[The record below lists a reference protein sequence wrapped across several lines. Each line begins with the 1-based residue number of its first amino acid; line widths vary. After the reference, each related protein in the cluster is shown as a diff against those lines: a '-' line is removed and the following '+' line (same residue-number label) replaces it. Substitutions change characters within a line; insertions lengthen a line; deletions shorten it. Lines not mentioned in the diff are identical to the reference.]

1 MCPLSLPIGLAR
13 GNGASSLPQRQ
24 FCLGAGCGRSV
35 GPHWEGEFEYVEGVQ
50 TVLITGAS
58 RGIGRATTMW
68 LAGRGWHVYAG
79 VRSPEDGAALGAPA
93 SGQITPVQLDITDD
107 EQVAA
112 LVNVLPDTL
121 NAVVNNAGVVVAGP
135 VEAVPVAE
143 LRRQLEI
150 NVVGQ
155 AAVTQAV
162 LPRLRFSRGRLV
174 FVSSVSGLIATPMFG
189 PYSASKFALEA
200 MVDALRME
208 LAPWGIRVAL
218 VEPAQTDTDLWR
230 HAEQDL
236 DEAAAGLTP
245 AHRELYAKH
254 IAGFRK
260 TIPRSMSAASPA
272 DGVAATI
279 EKALTA
285 SRPRAR
291 YVVGA
296 GARAQAILGRAMPTL
311 IRDVVLRF
319 GAGVPRKV

>member
-1 MCPLSLPIGLAR
+1 VP
-13 GNGASSLPQRQ
+13 
-24 FCLGAGCGRSV
+24 
-35 GPHWEGEFEYVEGVQ
+35 

-58 RGIGRATTMW
+58 RGIGRATTLW
-68 LAGRGWHVYAG
+68 LAARGWDVFAG
-79 VRSPEDGAALGAPA
+79 VRTPEDGAALVAPA
-93 SGQITPVQLDITDD
+93 SGRITPVQIDITD
-107 EQVAA
+107 EQQVAA
-112 LVNVLPDTL
+112 LDGVLPSSL
-121 NAVVNNAGVVVAGP
+121 NAVVNNAGIVVAGP
-135 VEAVPVAE
+135 LEAVPVSE

-162 LPRLRFSRGRLV
+162 LPRLRASRGRLV

-208 LAPWGIRVAL
+208 VKPWGIGVSL
-218 VEPAQTDTDLWR
+218 VLPAQTDTDLWR

-236 DEAAAGLTP
+236 DEATASLTP

-260 TIPRSMSAASPA
+260 TIPRSVRAAAPV

-291 YVVGA
+291 YVVGTS
-296 GARAQAILGRAMPTL
+296 ARAQAIFARALPTSV
-311 IRDVVLRF
+311 RDVVL
-319 GAGVPRKV
+319 GLGSGVPRRV